1 MAVYLYLINSD
12 AILNGKKVNN
22 SSKLFWVSND
32 EEKKELSE
40 AFNEIGRENTAKS
53 VSKGYV
59 YMVDKDTFSELENS
73 QNVTIRKAS
82 GKPHGIES
90 ALGMKVYNANK
101 KVMEICDHFPLSIF
115 KIMKNDNTTVGREG
129 NKTKNNNSIKKKDNT
144 STWKKDNPEI

>member
-1 MAVYLYLINSD
+1 MNYYPANEN
-12 AILNGKKVNN
+12 AALNNKKVKG
-22 SSKLFWVSND
+22 SSVLFWVSNNKYK
-32 EEKKELSE
+32 EELTE
-40 AFNEIGRENTAKS
+40 AFNGIGRENTAKS

-59 YMVDKDTFSELENS
+59 YMVDQSIFSKLKNV
-73 QNVTIRKAS
+73 QNVTMRKAS
-82 GKPHGIES
+82 GKPPGIES